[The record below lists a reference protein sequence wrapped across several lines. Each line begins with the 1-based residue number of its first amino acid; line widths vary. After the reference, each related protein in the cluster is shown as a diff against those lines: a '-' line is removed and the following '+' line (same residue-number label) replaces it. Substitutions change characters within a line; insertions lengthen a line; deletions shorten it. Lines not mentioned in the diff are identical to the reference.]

1 MYLFIKIYFQTC
13 SNGIGKDHTNFLLFI
28 AGYTSVLTIILI
40 LGLKTTYKRTEANRN
55 ISGLQANSPAS
66 AAAAVNTA
74 ISLP

>member
-55 ISGLQANSPAS
+55 SSGLQATSPAS
-66 AAAAVNTA
+66 AAAVNTA